1 MSNLLFLLKV
11 CVSNMCVVSAFR
23 ILYSKMLARTSGRS
37 GGSGQLRRSLVL
49 RFLAG
54 CHENEMLLFVE
65 MAFKVY
71 AKYFNGMLSYN
82 TCSIGKQ
89 LVL

>member
-1 MSNLLFLLKV
+1 MNGLLFLLKV
-11 CVSNMCVVSAFR
+11 SISNICFVSAFR

-54 CHENEMLLFVE
+54 CHETEMLLFVE
-65 MAFKVY
+65 MAFKIY
-71 AKYFNGMLSYN
+71 ANYLNGMLLYN

-89 LVL
+89 LAL